1 NVVDRA
7 LQVHG
12 SLGYSSDMPLERMYR
27 VARMATL
34 VDGANEVHKVTI
46 AKGEL
51 ARYQAVEGWPSE
63 HVPTRLAIAK
73 ERFAHLL
80 EAGA

>member
-1 NVVDRA
+1 
-7 LQVHG
+7 
-12 SLGYSSDMPLERMYR
+12 
-27 VARMATL
+27 MAWDFCAAPDFQPTL
-34 VDGANEVHKVTI
+34 VHKVTI
-46 AKGEL
+46 AKSEL